1 LQRSSQLAVLSREH
15 HVALEIALRLQR
27 ADEAHTETVRQATLD
42 FWSSECIEHFRLE
55 EEVLLPALA
64 KHAGADDPDIQRILA
79 EHADLRRR
87 IAELDSAPDTTAGA
101 LNELGKLLSDHV
113 RYEERTVFGRIEA
126 TLATHEL
133 DAIAS
138 HLHAAGNE
146 HRPPR
151 A

>member
-1 LQRSSQLAVLSREH
+1 MQRSNQLAALSREH

-27 ADEAHTETVRQATLD
+27 ADKTQTETVRQATLD
-42 FWSSECIEHFRLE
+42 FWSSECEAHFRLE
-55 EEVLLPALA
+55 EDLLLPALA
-64 KHAGADDPDIQRILA
+64 RHAGTDDPDIQRILA
-79 EHADLRRR
+79 EHAELRRR
-87 IAELDSAPDTTAGA
+87 IAELDRQPDTKADF
-101 LNELGKLLSDHV
+101 LNELGKLLNDHV

-126 TLATHEL
+126 TLAPDEL
-133 DAIAS
+133 DAIGG

>member
-1 LQRSSQLAVLSREH
+1 MQRSTQLAALSREH
-15 HVALEIALRLQR
+15 HIALEIALRLQR
-27 ADEAHTETVRQATLD
+27 ADEAQAKTVRRATLD
-42 FWSSECIEHFRLE
+42 FWSSECSEHFRLE
-55 EEVLLPALA
+55 EELLLPALA
-64 KHAGADDPDIQRILA
+64 KHAGADDSDIQRILA

-87 IAELDSAPDTTAGA
+87 IAELDSKPETKAQA

-126 TLATHEL
+126 TLTPDEL
-133 DAIAS
+133 DAIGG